1 MKRLST
7 IGLALFL
14 TIGLVSCGTAQ
25 ENTSNATVQ
34 TGAVI
39 AKNVNT
45 NEFKEL
51 IASKKDGIL
60 LDVRTAGELTSE
72 GSIEGNINID
82 VRSVDFKEQL
92 SKLDKDKPVMV
103 YCHSGGRSG
112 RALEVMKEMGFK
124 EVYNLSGGI
133 SAWINDGKPVK

>member
-1 MKRLST
+1 MKKIST
-7 IGLALFL
+7 IGLAFL
-14 TIGLVSCGTAQ
+14 LIFGMSSCGTAQ
-25 ENTSNATVQ
+25 DNSNATVQ
-34 TGAVI
+34 TGATI

-45 NEFKEL
+45 NEFQEL

-60 LDVRTAGELTSE
+60 LDVRTPEELTSE

-82 VRSVDFKEQL
+82 YRSADFKEQL
-92 SKLDKDKPVMV
+92 NKLDKDKPVLV

-112 RALEVMKEMGFK
+112 RTLEMMKEMGFK

-133 SAWINDGKPVK
+133 AAWTDEGKPVK